1 MSKLLYNSS
10 SDIIVTRDD
19 MSYLK
24 TPEPMGSRH
33 APYSFADF
41 SNTVCDEIVK
51 SGFKIEREE
60 FAITQDENRLFG
72 LVHVSNG
79 VDDATP
85 EIEYNIVYPENRWI
99 TEDVIRM
106 KYADA
111 VANGAVDYTD
121 LTNVDEIVDEL
132 SSAGLVTFATSRR
145 HSACVG
151 ETLPAIYK
159 PEHNSVVG
167 VRGAHDQRFSRGVAI
182 GSQVMCCS
190 NLCFHGDLGNW
201 FTRQTT
207 NIAARIPGLVADAVG
222 GLRDASE
229 TLTVDFDAF
238 NRREITRDAG
248 DSILLDIYRSG
259 GFSASQLGRAIGDW
273 DECSVAEHTA
283 NGRTLWWLFN
293 SATAALKPTG
303 LNTNHNDLRERSTI
317 VYRKVAQHNRL
328 ALAA

>member
-10 SDIIVTRDD
+10 NDILVTRND

-24 TPEPMGSRH
+24 TPQPMGSRH

-72 LVHVSNG
+72 LIHVSNG
-79 VDDATP
+79 VDDASPT
-85 EIEYNIVYPENRWI
+85 
-99 TEDVIRM
+99 
-106 KYADA
+106 
-111 VANGAVDYTD
+111 
-121 LTNVDEIVDEL
+121 
-132 SSAGLVTFATSRR
+132 
-145 HSACVG
+145 G
-151 ETLPAIYK
+151 ETLPTIYK
-159 PEHNSVVG
+159 PKHNSVVG
-167 VRGAHDQRFSRGVAI
+167 VRGAHDQRISRGLAI
-182 GSQVMCCS
+182 GSQVMVCS

-207 NIAARIPGLVADAVG
+207 NIGERIPGLVSDAVS

-248 DSILLDIYRSG
+248 DSILLDIFRNG

-273 DECSVAEHTA
+273 DESSVDEHMA
-283 NGRTLWWLFN
+283 NGRSLWWLFN

-303 LNTNHNDLRERSTI
+303 ANTNHNDLRERSTI
-317 VYRKVAQHNRL
+317 VYRKVAQHNRR

>member
-1 MSKLLYNSS
+1 MSKLLYSSS
-10 SDIIVTRDD
+10 SDVLVTRED
-19 MSYLK
+19 MGYLK

-41 SNTVCDEIVK
+41 SNTVCDEIVR

-60 FAITQDENRLFG
+60 FAITKDENRLFG
-72 LVHVSNG
+72 LIHVSNG
-79 VDDATP
+79 VDHATP
-85 EIEYNIVYPENRWI
+85 
-99 TEDVIRM
+99 T
-106 KYADA
+106 
-111 VANGAVDYTD
+111 
-121 LTNVDEIVDEL
+121 
-132 SSAGLVTFATSRR
+132 
-145 HSACVG
+145 G

-159 PEHNSVVG
+159 PQYNSVVG
-167 VRGAHDQRFSRGVAI
+167 VCGAHDQKISRGLAI
-182 GSQVMCCS
+182 GSQVLCCS

-201 FTRQTT
+201 HTRQTI
-207 NIAARIPGLVADAVG
+207 NIADRIPGLVAEAVD

-238 NRREITRDAG
+238 DRREITRDAG

-273 DECSVAEHTA
+273 DESSVDEHMA

-293 SATAALKPTG
+293 SATASLKPTG
-303 LNTNHNDLRERSTI
+303 ASMNHNDLRERSTI
-317 VYRKVAQHNRL
+317 VYRKVAQHNRA

>member
-1 MSKLLYNSS
+1 MSKLLYNSAN
-10 SDIIVTRDD
+10 DILVTRDD
-19 MSYLK
+19 MNYLK

-72 LVHVSNG
+72 LIHVSNG
-79 VDDATP
+79 VDHPTP
-85 EIEYNIVYPENRWI
+85 TGVDLDEVGCR
-99 TEDVIRM
+99 R
-106 KYADA
+106 A
-111 VANGAVDYTD
+111 V
-121 LTNVDEIVDEL
+121 
-132 SSAGLVTFATSRR
+132 
-145 HSACVG
+145 
-151 ETLPAIYK
+151 PAIYK
-159 PEHNSVVG
+159 PKYNSVVG
-167 VRGAHDQRFSRGVAI
+167 VRGAHDQRISRGLAI
-182 GSQVMCCS
+182 GSQVMVCS

-201 FTRQTT
+201 YTRQTT
-207 NIAARIPGLVADAVG
+207 NIGERIPGLVAEAVG

-273 DECSVAEHTA
+273 DESGVDEHMA
-283 NGRTLWWLFN
+283 NGRSLWWLFN